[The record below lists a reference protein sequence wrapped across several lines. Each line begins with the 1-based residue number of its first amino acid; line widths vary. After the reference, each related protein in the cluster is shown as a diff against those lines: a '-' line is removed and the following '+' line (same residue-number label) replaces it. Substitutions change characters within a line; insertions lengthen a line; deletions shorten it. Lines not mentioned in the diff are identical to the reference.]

1 MDRNWH
7 PASPATARARRV
19 LPVPGGPTRRTPLGM
34 RAPSWVNRAGS
45 RRNSTTSWSS
55 SFSSSAPAT
64 SWKVTVR
71 PVSARVR
78 VRALP
83 NWVGEGP
90 PPCWARRR

>member
-1 MDRNWH
+1 M
-7 PASPATARARRV
+7 
-19 LPVPGGPTRRTPLGM
+19 PGGPTSRTPWGI

-45 RRNSTTSWSS
+45 RRNSTTSASS

-64 SWKVTVR
+64 SAKVTVR

-78 VRALP
+78 ARARP
-83 NWVGEGP
+83 NWVAEGP